1 MSLNGESPRQ
11 KKIII
16 VDDHPVVLAAI
27 ASILA
32 SALPDIATQGV
43 GSAAELRTLLD
54 AERSAQSPTNF
65 LMAFVDLNL
74 PDANG
79 VDLIHEIRT
88 QYGLPVIALSG
99 DADPERIRLCV
110 ESGAV
115 GFIEKTSKMGIF
127 PAAVNLILSGGKFFP
142 PEYINRENSASVGDP
157 VTSSLTARQ
166 KEVLDLLINGK
177 PNKII
182 AATLGLSEGTVKNH
196 VGVLL
201 DIFKVNSRSQLILAT
216 TKIGYRAKQRSESER
231 NFSS

>member
-1 MSLNGESPRQ
+1 MNLNGESPRQ

-27 ASILA
+27 ASIL
-32 SALPDIATQGV
+32 SSSLPDFATQGV
-43 GSAAELRTLLD
+43 GSAAELRALLD
-54 AERSAQSPTNF
+54 AEKSAELQTNF

-79 VDLIHEIRT
+79 VDLISEIRT
-88 QYGLPVIALSG
+88 EYGLPVIALSG
-99 DADPERIRLCV
+99 DADPERIRSCV

-142 PEYINRENSASVGDP
+142 PEYINRETPAAVEP
-157 VTSSLTARQ
+157 LTSSLTARQ
-166 KEVLDLLINGK
+166 REVLDLLINGK

-216 TKIGYRAKQRSESER
+216 TKIGYRAKQRSEPES
-231 NFSS
+231 NFTS